1 MEEKECLRGFQPN
14 PTTGICEP
22 IFPIPTVAD
31 AKKKKKCE
39 PKCKKGT
46 RCNPATGICDPRND
60 KKIRCPKKCIKGTK
74 CNTRKGVCETRKNKT
89 LKLNKAPTPS
99 PDSDSDDSDSESD
112 DSESDDSDSEPI
124 PPPKIPTPSP
134 PTLIPTVKPIAN
146 NKRNQ
151 NKIPCPKICP
161 RGNRCN
167 TRKGVCEPNL
177 KNKTMKLS
185 SEIPLPIPVP
195 PVPPQQ
201 EPEQENLLEES
212 KEPEPETVL
221 EMPEEIFDSNS
232 SDSSSSNS
240 SDSSSSN
247 SSDSS
252 SKSSESSSNSSDSS
266 SSKTSES
273 SSKSS
278 ESSSS
283 NSSESSSSNTSDSSS
298 SNTSE
303 ETSKTSEETSKTSEE
318 TPETETSEETPQP
331 EPEMDILYPTYDD
344 PLFAQ
349 KIAKKREF
357 ADTQYEDTPTDI
369 RRQAEILCNAEF
381 EPFPHQLFVR
391 NFLSPQTPYRSLLL
405 FHGLGSGKTCS
416 AIGVCE
422 EYRQYMKQI
431 GSEQRIIIVGSKNVQ
446 ANFYKQ
452 LFNEH
457 QLRELAE
464 ARSGKI
470 IPSDVNSCVGSA
482 LLEEIN
488 PTHITNLSVDKIVS
502 KLNILIKQYY
512 SFFGY
517 QSLANYINR
526 KITNQGIAKDEKARI
541 RKIKENF
548 NGRLIVI
555 DEMHN
560 LRMTSDNRDENKK
573 KTSQLLFDIAKHGE
587 NVRFLLLSAT
597 PMYNSHE
604 EVLWWLNLMRV
615 NDKRPPI
622 TRAEIFANPNT
633 QKTKQDIF
641 KPKSDNTKP
650 QENGKESGQERLE
663 RALIGYVSYVRGE
676 NPFSFPYRIYPE
688 FFLSEE
694 AKPIH
699 TLTPQNIPTI
709 QMNKKAIEN
718 PIENLPLFLTTLSNN
733 SFQAKV
739 YQLKMEYL
747 LQHHF
752 NYVDK
757 FGATNAK
764 SGFEEMD
771 GFGYTLLQS
780 NIEILDIVFPSM
792 ELERYLKTNPMFGTQ
807 TGGVVFKTAKQQIP
821 PIPQPIAEPIAEP
834 APPTQTKKL
843 TTLPPPPQEKG
854 NQEPDDE
861 SDQDDQDQDQDDQD
875 EPEYQ
880 EPEEPQIDDPKWL
893 EAYRLVSNCYGK
905 KAMNRCFKF
914 ITTKTA
920 NKMEQNH
927 KYEYNPDVFR
937 DYGRF
942 LSPQN
947 LPKYSAKMS
956 KIIDIILRSTGI
968 VLVFSEYIDGG
979 AIPFA
984 LALEEAGFHRHIPKG
999 SQFSPTLFN
1008 TSKTQGHD
1016 KIISRDATTM
1026 KPKTDPLFQ
1035 ETPEQFHQAKYAIM
1049 CGNMAFSPNNTGD
1062 LNIINSQAN
1071 KMGKQ
1076 IKVVIISKALFEG
1089 VDFKNLRQV
1098 HILEPWYNMNRIE
1111 QIVGR
1116 AVRDR
1121 SHCSLP
1127 FEERNVEIY
1136 LHGTLLETASIPAVI
1151 PAAPEQPPSEQPRQ
1165 EAADMYIYR
1174 MAESKAKR
1182 IGEIT
1187 RILKET
1193 AVDCLLNIRQTKFTV
1208 QDLLA
1213 IAQNKNIQLS
1223 LSTSD
1228 TQNPEQRKQIIFQI
1242 GDKPY
1247 TDMCDY
1253 MDNCSFQ
1260 CKPIAK
1266 QPDASEIS
1274 YSTYSVPFLQNNRA
1288 MLKRRIKQLFREEMV
1303 YTTKQLINHIQTHK
1317 EYPLIQIND
1326 TLSYLLTN
1334 PNETLI
1340 DKYGRTGRLT
1350 NYDEYYAFL
1359 PSEISDEKATM
1370 LERSRPVDYKNT
1382 SLEFE
1387 PPAQQP
1393 QIPETQQVQDN
1404 EIPAQIP
1411 EQLQQLQQPQQP
1423 EQPQQQENPIQKMNE
1438 TNTVWDQSLKSIT
1451 PLLINLIPTLTQE
1464 NLKTFQYGNK
1474 INQMTL
1480 NEKLMLANEIQ
1491 NPTEPPNTWH
1501 EIAKQYFQE
1510 RTIQDTQKKHKAIV
1524 LSNIV
1529 KDKPQNQL
1537 WSQTLKP
1544 PTLPNQPATEKYL
1557 GWYPIPE
1564 TLKNQLFKRNYESV
1578 FKIPETQIHYKYGFL
1593 NYFLMN
1599 RKTLTEEVVFKIKNL
1614 NQKNRNNIGARIDQ
1628 AGVKIIKDHIQELL
1642 KPREID
1648 FSAKE
1653 YAKLNKSSWCV
1664 LLEAILWFYSITNPQ
1679 KKAYF
1684 PLEWTIEN
1692 HLESLFCKV
1701 DGNGNVF
1708 DCEE

>member
-1 MEEKECLRGFQPN
+1 MDEKECLKGFHPN
-14 PTTGICEP
+14 VATGECEP
-22 IFPIPTVAD
+22 IFPIPTAAAN
-31 AKKKKKCE
+31 AKINKKKCE
-39 PKCKKGT
+39 PKCKVGT
-46 RCNPATGICDPRND
+46 RCNPNTGICDPRND
-60 KKIRCPKKCIKGTK
+60 KKIRCPKKCLMGTK
-74 CNTRKGVCETRKNKT
+74 CNTKKGVCEPRKNKT
-89 LKLNKAPTPS
+89 LKLSKAPTPES
-99 PDSDSDDSDSESD
+99 ESDSDSEAEQPSK
-112 DSESDDSDSEPI
+112 S
-124 PPPKIPTPSP
+124 PTPVSP
-134 PTLIPTVKPIAN
+134 QKSPTPIITAKPIT

-161 RGNRCN
+161 RGNKCN
-167 TRKGVCEPNL
+167 TRKGVCEPNN

-185 SEIPLPIPVP
+185 PKPEEIKPEIPLSISVP
-195 PVPPQQ
+195 LPQQQQEKPQQ
-201 EPEQENLLEES
+201 EGLLEES
-212 KEPEPETVL
+212 KEPEPETIL
-221 EMPEEIFDSNS
+221 EMHEEFFDT
-232 SDSSSSNS
+232 
-240 SDSSSSN
+240 
-247 SSDSS
+247 
-252 SKSSESSSNSSDSS
+252 KSSE
-266 SSKTSES
+266 
-273 SSKSS
+273 KSS
-278 ESSSS
+278 E
-283 NSSESSSSNTSDSSS
+283 ETKTPEETETKTPE
-298 SNTSE
+298 TSE
-303 ETSKTSEETSKTSEE
+303 ETSEEI
-318 TPETETSEETPQP
+318 SEETPQEIP
-331 EPEMDILYPTYDD
+331 EKEMDILYPTYDD

-357 ADTQYEDTPTDI
+357 ANTQYEGAPTDI

-405 FHGLGSGKTCS
+405 FHGLGSGKSCS

-526 KITNQGIAKDEKARI
+526 KITSEGIAKDEKARI

-560 LRMTSDNRDENKK
+560 LRMTSDNKDENKK

-622 TRAEIFANPNT
+622 TRAEIFANPSSNNIA

-641 KPKSDNTKP
+641 KPKSNDANTNKKI
-650 QENGKESGQERLE
+650 QNRESGRERLE

-694 AKPIH
+694 ARLLH

-709 QMNKKAIEN
+709 QMNNKTIEN
-718 PIENLPLFLTTLSNN
+718 PIENLPLFLTTLPNN
-733 SFQAKV
+733 TFQAKV

-792 ELERYLKTNPMFGTQ
+792 ELERYLKTNSMF
-807 TGGVVFKTAKQQIP
+807 GGVVFKTSKLTTKILATQIP
-821 PIPQPIAEPIAEP
+821 QTQPVTEPVTELPTQIPQPKLA
-834 APPTQTKKL
+834 TQID
-843 TTLPPPPQEKG
+843 
-854 NQEPDDE
+854 NQDDDE
-861 SDQDDQDQDQDDQD
+861 SDQEDEID
-875 EPEYQ
+875 EPEYQEQ
-880 EPEEPQIDDPKWL
+880 EPEEPQIDDPKWM

-914 ITTKTA
+914 ATTKTA

-927 KYEYNPDVFR
+927 KYEYSPDVFR

-956 KIIDIILRSTGI
+956 IIIDIILRSTGI

-1016 KIISRDATTM
+1016 KIIPRDATTM
-1026 KPKTDPLFQ
+1026 KPKTDPMFQ

-1049 CGNMAFSPNNTGD
+1049 CGNMAFSSNNTGD

-1136 LHGTLLETASIPAVI
+1136 LHGTLLE
-1151 PAAPEQPPSEQPRQ
+1151 PAAPVAENQQPPTTETPEQQQRQ

-1208 QDLLA
+1208 QDLIA
-1213 IAQNKNIQLS
+1213 IVQNKNIQLN

-1228 TQNPEQRKQIIFQI
+1228 TQDPIRKQIIFKI

-1266 QPDASEIS
+1266 QPEESEIS

-1288 MLKRRIKQLFREEMV
+1288 MLKRRIKQLFRDEMV
-1303 YTTKQLINHIQTHK
+1303 YTTKQLISQIQTNK

-1334 PNETLI
+1334 PNEIII

-1359 PSEISDEKATM
+1359 PSEISDEKATV

-1387 PPAQQP
+1387 PPVQQP
-1393 QIPETQQVQDN
+1393 NKNQMQQVQTHVQNVEQETQQQ
-1404 EIPAQIP
+1404 AQQNSQT
-1411 EQLQQLQQPQQP
+1411 QLY
-1423 EQPQQQENPIQKMNE
+1423 QQEKPNQKMNE
-1438 TNTVWDQSLKSIT
+1438 TNTVWEQSLKSVT
-1451 PLLINLIPTLTQE
+1451 PLLFKLMPTLTQE
-1464 NLKTFQYGNK
+1464 NMKIFQYSNK

-1480 NEKLMLANEIQ
+1480 NEKLILANEIQ
-1491 NPTEPPNTWH
+1491 NTNQNPSQETQTQEWH

-1510 RTIQDTQKKHKAIV
+1510 RTIQDTQKKHQAMV

-1529 KDKPQNQL
+1529 KDKPINQL

-1544 PTLPNQPATEKYL
+1544 PTLPNQPPTEKYL

-1564 TLKNQLFKRNYESV
+1564 TIKNQLFKRNYESV

-1614 NQKNRNNIGARIDQ
+1614 NQKNKNNIGARIDQ

-1642 KPREID
+1642 KPKVID

>member
-1 MEEKECLRGFQPN
+1 
-14 PTTGICEP
+14 
-22 IFPIPTVAD
+22 
-31 AKKKKKCE
+31 
-39 PKCKKGT
+39 
-46 RCNPATGICDPRND
+46 
-60 KKIRCPKKCIKGTK
+60 
-74 CNTRKGVCETRKNKT
+74 
-89 LKLNKAPTPS
+89 
-99 PDSDSDDSDSESD
+99 
-112 DSESDDSDSEPI
+112 
-124 PPPKIPTPSP
+124 
-134 PTLIPTVKPIAN
+134 
-146 NKRNQ
+146 
-151 NKIPCPKICP
+151 
-161 RGNRCN
+161 
-167 TRKGVCEPNL
+167 
-177 KNKTMKLS
+177 MKLS
-185 SEIPLPIPVP
+185 PEIPLPVLVP
-195 PVPPQQ
+195 PPTQEISQQ
-201 EPEQENLLEES
+201 EGILEES

-221 EMPEEIFDSNS
+221 EMPEEIFE
-232 SDSSSSNS
+232 
-240 SDSSSSN
+240 
-247 SSDSS
+247 
-252 SKSSESSSNSSDSS
+252 SKSSETSS
-266 SSKTSES
+266 SSSDTSNT
-273 SSKSS
+273 
-278 ESSSS
+278 SSSS
-283 NSSESSSSNTSDSSS
+283 DTSEKL
-298 SNTSE
+298 SE
-303 ETSKTSEETSKTSEE
+303 ETE
-318 TPETETSEETPQP
+318 TPETETPETETPETETP
-331 EPEMDILYPTYDD
+331 ETETPETETPETEMNILYPSYDD

-357 ADTQYEDTPTDI
+357 ADTQYEGVATDI
-369 RRQAEILCNAEF
+369 RKQAEILCNAEF

-405 FHGLGSGKTCS
+405 FHGLGSGKSCS

-633 QKTKQDIF
+633 QKTKDIF
-641 KPKSDNTKP
+641 KPKSIDNAKP
-650 QENGKESGQERLE
+650 QENGKESGRERLE
-663 RALIGYVSYVRGE
+663 RSLIGYVSYVRGE

-694 AKPIH
+694 SKPIH
-699 TLTPQNIPTI
+699 TLTQQNIPTI
-709 QMNKKAIEN
+709 QMNKKPIET

-792 ELERYLKTNPMFGTQ
+792 ELERYLKTSSVFGNQ
-807 TGGVVFKTAKQQIP
+807 NGGVIFKKAKQQIP

-834 APPTQTKKL
+834 IPTQTKKL
-843 TTLPPPPQEKG
+843 ATNLPPPQEKD
-854 NQEPDDE
+854 NQESDDD
-861 SDQDDQDQDQDDQD
+861 DQDDQDQEYQDQD
-875 EPEYQ
+875 ELEYQDQ

-914 ITTKTA
+914 TTTKTA

-956 KIIDIILRSTGI
+956 KIIDVILRSTGI

-999 SQFSPTLFN
+999 SQFSSTLFN
-1008 TSKTQGHD
+1008 TSKTQGHHQ
-1016 KIISRDATTM
+1016 IIPRDATTM
-1026 KPKTDPLFQ
+1026 KPKTDPMFQ

-1136 LHGTLLETASIPAVI
+1136 LHGTLLEPAIGPASTENQQLPIQEN
-1151 PAAPEQPPSEQPRQ
+1151 PEQQQRQ

-1208 QDLLA
+1208 QDLLK
-1213 IAQNKNIQLS
+1213 IAQNKNIQLN

-1228 TQNPEQRKQIIFQI
+1228 TQNQDNRKQIIFKI

-1260 CKPIAK
+1260 CKPTSK
-1266 QPDASEIS
+1266 QPDVSEIS

-1288 MLKRRIKQLFREEMV
+1288 VLKRRIKQLFREEMV
-1303 YTTKQLINHIQTHK
+1303 YTTKQLIRLIQTNK

-1334 PNETLI
+1334 PNEVLI

-1359 PSEISDEKATM
+1359 PSEISDEKATV

-1387 PPAQQP
+1387 PNTQQP
-1393 QIPETQQVQDN
+1393 QNPPTQIPETQQVQPQ
-1404 EIPAQIP
+1404 ET
-1411 EQLQQLQQPQQP
+1411 QQETQQNPQQNP
-1423 EQPQQQENPIQKMNE
+1423 QQENPIQKMNE

-1451 PLLINLIPTLTQE
+1451 PLLFNLMPTLTQE

-1474 INQMTL
+1474 INKMTL

-1491 NPTEPPNTWH
+1491 NTNQNPIQNENGNPQESWH

-1510 RTIQDTQKKHKAIV
+1510 RTIQDTQNKYQALV

-1544 PTLPNQPATEKYL
+1544 PTLPNQPPTEKYL

-1578 FKIPETQIHYKYGFL
+1578 FKIPDTQIHYKYGFL

-1614 NQKNRNNIGARIDQ
+1614 NQKNKNNIGARIDQ

-1642 KPREID
+1642 KPREFD

-1653 YAKLNKSSWCV
+1653 YAKLNKSSWCA